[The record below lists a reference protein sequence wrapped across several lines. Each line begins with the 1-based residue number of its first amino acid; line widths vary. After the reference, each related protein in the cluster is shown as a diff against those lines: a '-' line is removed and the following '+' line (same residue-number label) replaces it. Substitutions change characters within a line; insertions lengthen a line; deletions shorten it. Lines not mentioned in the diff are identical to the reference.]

1 MEGSERVERKRKRI
15 KRGKRYSAEEKLKIV
30 KLQAEEGYSVA
41 LLCQEFGVSDNSL
54 YSWKRRY
61 REAGAAGLAGRRPG
75 PSAQTT
81 SSPLQDTI
89 LETKRRHPDFG
100 VRKVSQFLRRVLF
113 VGACPETVRR
123 VLGRHGLVGAEGK
136 GRQRNV
142 LKPRFF
148 ERTTPNQLW
157 QSDIFM
163 FRLGGQ
169 QAYLI
174 GYIDDYS
181 RYMISLILRRSQ
193 TAAQVVEAYRRGTGE
208 YGVPQEM
215 LTDNG
220 RQYTN
225 WRGGTRF
232 EKELARDKVKH
243 IKSRPHHPMTLG
255 KIERFW
261 ATIYHE
267 FLERARFGSF
277 EEAEERIKVWVQY
290 YNHRRPHQGI
300 GGLCPADRY
309 FEIAHELRKT
319 IEAGIAENALELAL
333 RGKPKDP
340 LYLVGRLDGQSVVL
354 RAEKG
359 RLQLTV
365 HDEMDHQTQELIHEL
380 EQGVKSDEREGQTA
394 GSSNPEGTTRGD
406 DNGGGRGSTGG
417 VAEDLL
423 RVAGTCPGGHADGLG
438 GPACGPAGDAGRPGE
453 GNAGSQKPGVGAGVG
468 SGQADRGSEACAAGL
483 AKTEGQGQR

>member
-1 MEGSERVERKRKRI
+1 V
-15 KRGKRYSAEEKLKIV
+15 
-30 KLQAEEGYSVA
+30 
-41 LLCQEFGVSDNSL
+41 
-54 YSWKRRY
+54 
-61 REAGAAGLAGRRPG
+61 
-75 PSAQTT
+75 
-81 SSPLQDTI
+81 
-89 LETKRRHPDFG
+89 
-100 VRKVSQFLRRVLF
+100 
-113 VGACPETVRR
+113 
-123 VLGRHGLVGAEGK
+123 
-136 GRQRNV
+136 
-142 LKPRFF
+142 
-148 ERTTPNQLW
+148 
-157 QSDIFM
+157 
-163 FRLGGQ
+163 
-169 QAYLI
+169 
-174 GYIDDYS
+174 
-181 RYMISLILRRSQ
+181 LRRSQ

-225 WRGGTRF
+225 WRGGTKF
-232 EKELARDKVKH
+232 ERELSRDKVKH

-340 LYLVGRLDGQSVVL
+340 LYLVGRVDGQSVVL

-359 RLQLTV
+359 RLRLTV

-394 GSSNPEGTTRGD
+394 CGSDPESTTRGND
-406 DNGGGRGSTGG
+406 HGGGSGCPGD
-417 VAEDLL
+417 VAEDVL
-423 RVAGTCPGGHADGLG
+423 RVAGTCPGGPADGLG
-438 GPACGPAGDAGRPGE
+438 RPACGPSRDIGGLGE
-453 GNAGSQKPGVGAGVG
+453 RGAGSPESGVGAGAEG
-468 SGQADRGSEACAAGL
+468 GQADRGSEACTAGL
-483 AKTEGQGQR
+483 AKAEG

>member
-1 MEGSERVERKRKRI
+1 MEGSERVERKRKRNKI
-15 KRGKRYSAEEKLKIV
+15 GKRYSAEEKLKIV
-30 KLQAEEGYSVA
+30 KLQAEEGYSIA

-54 YSWKRRY
+54 YSWIKRY
-61 REAGAAGLAGRRPG
+61 REAGAAGLAGRRSG
-75 PSAQTT
+75 PAKRDIST
-81 SSPLQDTI
+81 PLQNTI
-89 LETKRRHPDFG
+89 LETKHRHPDFG

-113 VGACPETVRR
+113 VGACPETVRK
-123 VLGRHGLVGAEGK
+123 VLGRHGLVGAPRK

-142 LKPRFF
+142 QKPRFF

-181 RYMISLILRRSQ
+181 RYMVSLLLRRSQ

-232 EKELARDKVKH
+232 EKELTRDKVKH
-243 IKSRPHHPMTLG
+243 IKSQPHHPMTLG

-340 LYLVGRLDGQSVVL
+340 LYLVGRVDGQSVVL

-359 RLQLTV
+359 RLRLTV

-380 EQGVKSDEREGQTA
+380 EQGVKTDEREGQTA
-394 GSSNPEGTTRGD
+394 GGSGPEGPTRGND
-406 DNGGGRGSTGG
+406 HGGGSGSTGG
-417 VAEDLL
+417 VTEDLL
-423 RVAGTCPGGHADGLG
+423 RVAGTCPGGADNGLR
-438 GPACGPAGDAGRPGE
+438 GPSRGPAGDTAGLGE
-453 GNAGSQKPGVGAGVG
+453 RSAGNPESGVGAGAG
-468 SGQADRGSEACAAGL
+468 SSQANGGSEACAAGL
-483 AKTEGQGQR
+483 AKTEG

>member
-1 MEGSERVERKRKRI
+1 MEGLERVERRRKRS
-15 KRGKRYSAEEKLKIV
+15 RSWKRYSTEEKLKIV

-41 LLCQEFGVSDNSL
+41 LLCQEFGVSDHSL
-54 YSWKRRY
+54 YSWIKRY
-61 REAGAAGLAGRRPG
+61 REAGAAGLVGRRSG
-75 PSAQTT
+75 PARREIPT
-81 SSPLQDTI
+81 PLQDTI
-89 LETKRRHPDFG
+89 LKTKRQHPDFG
-100 VRKVSQFLRRVLF
+100 VRKVSQFLRRILSI
-113 VGACPETVRR
+113 GACPETVRR
-123 VLGRHGLVGAEGK
+123 VLGRHGLVGGVRR

-181 RYMISLILRRSQ
+181 RYVTSLLLRRSQ
-193 TAAQVVEAYRRGTGE
+193 MAAQVVEAYRRGTGE

-232 EKELARDKVKH
+232 EKELTRDKVKH

-277 EEAEERIKVWVQY
+277 EEAEERIRIWVQY

-340 LYLVGRLDGQSVVL
+340 LYLVGRIDGQSVVL

-359 RLQLTV
+359 RLRLTV
-365 HDEMDHQTQELIHEL
+365 HDEMDRQTQELIHEL
-380 EQGVKSDEREGQTA
+380 EQGENHDEREGQAAGGSDLAGATRRDDSRS
-394 GSSNPEGTTRGD
+394 GSS
-406 DNGGGRGSTGG
+406 G
-417 VAEDLL
+417 VGCVTEDVL
-423 RVAGTCPGGHADGLG
+423 RMAGTCPGGDADGSGGSAG
-438 GPACGPAGDAGRPGE
+438 GPAGNTDGSGE
-453 GNAGSQKPGVGAGVG
+453 RSLDSPEPRVGAGVG
-468 SGQADRGSEACAAGL
+468 SSQTDRGSETCAAGL
-483 AKTEGQGQR
+483 GKTEG